1 MEPSGNRQLRARF
14 PISGCAI
21 RPTPVS
27 SRCLSTGAK
36 QGGGAAT
43 ASQLYCNARLATGS
57 ALLQCASGVHSFH
70 LLLARSAKAAR
81 HACFASGI
89 HEDARPGCVCH
100 PQLTATGSLTMSRT
114 LATYHPQV
122 ATVASPRPRPD
133 TTSAPAT
140 RTCVACLTG
149 AHRSIAH
156 GVVHLRHCTVTD
168 SPTVP

>member
-1 MEPSGNRQLRARF
+1 MTERSCAWLKLNEDGRHYHMEPSGNRQLRARF

-36 QGGGAAT
+36 QGGGATT

-100 PQLTATGSLTMSRT
+100 PQLTATGSLTLSWT

-122 ATVASPRPRPD
+122 ATVASPRPRP
-133 TTSAPAT
+133 TPRQPQPGAPVQRA
-140 RTCVACLTG
+140 
-149 AHRSIAH
+149 
-156 GVVHLRHCTVTD
+156 
-168 SPTVP
+168 